1 MEYKN
6 VLTTC
11 PFCGVG
17 CGLYLQTLDDKII
30 GVLPDKSHPVSQG
43 SLCVK
48 GWNAHDFIYHKDRLT
63 TPLIRKKGKLVEA
76 SWDEALALVAGRLG
90 EIKSQHGP
98 DSIAF
103 LSSAKATNEEN
114 YLHQKFARAVIGTN
128 NVDHCARLCHSSTVA
143 GLATAFGSGAMT
155 NSFPN
160 LEEANVA
167 LIIGSNTTEQHPIIG
182 THLMKMQQKG
192 TKLIVADPRFTQ
204 IAQVADLYL
213 RQKPGTDLAWINGMM
228 HVIIRDGLANE
239 TFIKERTEGFEAL
252 KEKVADYTPE
262 RVEQISGIPADKLV
276 EAAHLYAKAD
286 KAAIFFAMGITQ
298 HATGVQHVWQ
308 TANLAMLTGHIGKP
322 GSGVNPLRGQNNVQ
336 GACDMGALPNVFPAY
351 QAVNKPEVQ
360 EKFRQAWGADKL
372 PEEVGLTLIEMIH
385 GLESGKVKAMWVMG
399 ENPSLSDPDIKH
411 VDASLKNA
419 EFLVVQDIFLSET
432 AQLAHVVLP
441 AASYAEKD
449 GTFTNTERRVQRVRK
464 AIEPLPGCKPDWEII
479 CLVAQKMGAKG
490 FDFASAEEI
499 MAEVN
504 RVTPSYGGI
513 TYARLEELGSLLWPC
528 PNAEHAGT
536 LFLHKDKFA
545 RGLGLFH
552 AIDHQPPNEE
562 PDADYPFILTTG
574 RIMFQYHTGTVTR
587 RIAKL
592 EREAPACKVEINPA
606 DAARLGLN
614 GSKKVRVTS
623 RRGELMAEA
632 KVTDRV
638 DPGVI
643 FIPFHF
649 VEAAANILTN
659 PALDPIAK
667 IPEYKVCAV
676 KVEAA

>member
-1 MEYKN
+1 
-6 VLTTC
+6 
-11 PFCGVG
+11 
-17 CGLYLQTLDDKII
+17 
-30 GVLPDKSHPVSQG
+30 
-43 SLCVK
+43 
-48 GWNAHDFIYHKDRLT
+48 
-63 TPLIRKKGKLVEA
+63 
-76 SWDEALALVAGRLG
+76 
-90 EIKSQHGP
+90 
-98 DSIAF
+98 
-103 LSSAKATNEEN
+103 
-114 YLHQKFARAVIGTN
+114 
-128 NVDHCARLCHSSTVA
+128 
-143 GLATAFGSGAMT
+143 MT

-160 LEEANVA
+160 LEEANVV
-167 LIIGSNTTEQHPIIG
+167 LVTGSNMTEQHPIFG
-182 THLMKMQQKG
+182 TRLIRMKDKG
-192 TKLIVADPRFTQ
+192 AKIIVVDPRYTQLAQ
-204 IAQVADLYL
+204 IADIYL
-213 RQKPGTDLAWINGMM
+213 RQKPGTDLAWLNGMM

-239 TFIKERTEGFEAL
+239 TFIKERTEGFEEL
-252 KEKVADYTPE
+252 KQKVAEYTPE
-262 RVEQISGIPADKLV
+262 RVEEISGIPADKLV

-286 KAAIFFAMGITQ
+286 KAAIFYAMGITQ
-298 HATGVQHVWQ
+298 HTTGVQHVWQ

-360 EKFRQAWGADKL
+360 EKFRQAWGVEKL
-372 PEEVGLTLIEMIH
+372 PEEVGLTIIEMMH

-464 AIEPLPGCKPDWEII
+464 AIEPLPGCKTDWEII
-479 CLVAQKMGAKG
+479 CLIAQKMGAKG
-490 FDFASAEEI
+490 FDFASPEEV
-499 MAEVN
+499 MAEIN
-504 RVTPSYGGI
+504 RLTPSYGGI

-528 PNAEHAGT
+528 PNTEHPGT

-552 AIDHQPPNEE
+552 AIDHQPPAEE
-562 PDADYPFILTTG
+562 PDEEYPFILTTG
-574 RIMFQYHTGTVTR
+574 RIMFHYHTGTITR

-592 EREAPACKVEINPA
+592 DREVPGCKVEINPA
-606 DAARLGLN
+606 DALRIGLN
-614 GSKKVRVTS
+614 GHKKVRVTS
-623 RRGELMAEA
+623 RRGDLVAEA

-659 PALDPIAK
+659 PALDPVAK

>member
-1 MEYKN
+1 
-6 VLTTC
+6 
-11 PFCGVG
+11 
-17 CGLYLQTLDDKII
+17 
-30 GVLPDKSHPVSQG
+30 
-43 SLCVK
+43 
-48 GWNAHDFIYHKDRLT
+48 
-63 TPLIRKKGKLVEA
+63 
-76 SWDEALALVAGRLG
+76 
-90 EIKSQHGP
+90 
-98 DSIAF
+98 
-103 LSSAKATNEEN
+103 
-114 YLHQKFARAVIGTN
+114 
-128 NVDHCARLCHSSTVA
+128 
-143 GLATAFGSGAMT
+143 
-155 NSFPN
+155 
-160 LEEANVA
+160 
-167 LIIGSNTTEQHPIIG
+167 
-182 THLMKMQQKG
+182 
-192 TKLIVADPRFTQ
+192 
-204 IAQVADLYL
+204 
-213 RQKPGTDLAWINGMM
+213 
-228 HVIIRDGLANE
+228 
-239 TFIKERTEGFEAL
+239 
-252 KEKVADYTPE
+252 
-262 RVEQISGIPADKLV
+262 
-276 EAAHLYAKAD
+276 
-286 KAAIFFAMGITQ
+286 
-298 HATGVQHVWQ
+298 
-308 TANLAMLTGHIGKP
+308 
-322 GSGVNPLRGQNNVQ
+322 
-336 GACDMGALPNVFPAY
+336 
-351 QAVNKPEVQ
+351 
-360 EKFRQAWGADKL
+360 
-372 PEEVGLTLIEMIH
+372 
-385 GLESGKVKAMWVMG
+385 LESGKVKAMWVMG

-464 AIEPLPGCKPDWEII
+464 AIEPLPGCKTDWEII

-536 LFLHKDKFA
+536 PFLHKDKFA

-614 GSKKVRVTS
+614 GNKNVRVTS
-623 RRGELMAEA
+623 RRGDLMAEA

-638 DPGVI
+638 DAGVI